1 MIKYR
6 CTVVFNMAL
15 LSGFGLCRITGRHVM
30 MTVMR
35 GKQAEQEGKQD
46 TFQCKRFTTEVKTK
60 HKKRVQ
66 CIGII

>member
-1 MIKYR
+1 MS
-6 CTVVFNMAL
+6 L

-46 TFQCKRFTTEVKTK
+46 TFQCKRFTTEVKIKHTK
-60 HKKRVQ
+60 EFNAL
-66 CIGII
+66 GIFDESC